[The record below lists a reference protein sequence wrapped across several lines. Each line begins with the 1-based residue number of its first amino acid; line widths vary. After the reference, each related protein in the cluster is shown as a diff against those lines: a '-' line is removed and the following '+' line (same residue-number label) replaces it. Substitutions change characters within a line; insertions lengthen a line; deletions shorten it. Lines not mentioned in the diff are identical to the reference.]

1 MRGVYARNRE
11 TRPWSIPWFSALS
24 TASTSAD
31 FLLTCVLSRFSRVRL
46 FVTLWAVA
54 RQAPLGVGF
63 FRQEYWRGLP
73 CLPPGDLPNL
83 RLLHCRYILYPLSH
97 LGSPLLIYLPVN
109 FGNNAKPLLFLLG
122 PCKRV

>member
-11 TRPWSIPWFSALS
+11 TRPWNIPWFSALS

-54 RQAPLGVGF
+54 RQAPLSMGF
-63 FRQEYWRGLP
+63 SKQEYWSGLQFP
-73 CLPPGDLPNL
+73 SPGDLSNPGIEPRSL
-83 RLLHCRYILYPLSH
+83 VSASRFFTTSATWETLISEC
-97 LGSPLLIYLPVN
+97 SPLHGREV
-109 FGNNAKPLLFLLG
+109 
-122 PCKRV
+122 